1 MRRFA
6 GAAVVLG
13 ALGVVIAFLL
23 WWLPA
28 DDFLLVPDSAKP
40 LAGKVV
46 VASDES
52 LQTAGDGDVYY
63 VDLFVRRIRRL
74 EQLLPFTR
82 PDGATL
88 VPERV
93 LAPDG
98 TSDEERDRQNAADMQ
113 RSELIASV
121 VALRALGYDVVATPR
136 GILVTGVAPDVP
148 AAKSVKPGDV
158 IVAVDDMSVR
168 TPTQLRAQIGR
179 RKPGDA
185 VRLTIRRDEKPV
197 EVTVRTIP
205 SPQDATKAIVG
216 ILVDQDAKIELPFD
230 VDIDLGRV
238 GGPSAGLPFALEI
251 ARKLGRNVT
260 HGCRIAATGELALD
274 GSVLPIGGILQK
286 TVGARRAD
294 VDYFLVPVGE
304 NTEGARENARGLRI
318 IPVESFQ
325 QALQKLTTG
334 DIKC

>member
-1 MRRFA
+1 VKRFA
-6 GAAVVLG
+6 GVAVILG
-13 ALGVVIAFLL
+13 MLGVTAAFLL

-28 DDFLLVPDSAKP
+28 DDFLLVPDRAKP

-46 VASDES
+46 VEREDS
-52 LQTAGDGDVYY
+52 AGATGKGDVYY

-82 PDGATL
+82 PDGSTL
-88 VPERV
+88 VPESA

-98 TSDEERDRQNAADMQ
+98 TTDEERDRQNAADMR

-136 GILVTGVAPDVP
+136 GVLVTSVSSDVP
-148 AAKSVKPGDV
+148 AAKSLEVGDV
-158 IVAVDDMSVR
+158 IVAVDGTPVR
-168 TPTQLRAQIGR
+168 TPPQLRAQIGR
-179 RKPGDA
+179 RNPGDA
-185 VRLTIRRDEKPV
+185 VRLTVRRDEKPV
-197 EVTVRTIP
+197 DVTVRTVA
-205 SPQDATKAIVG
+205 SPQDPTKAIVG
-216 ILVDQDAKIELPFD
+216 ILVDQDAKIDLPFD

-251 ARKLGRNVT
+251 ARKLGRDVT

-274 GSVLPIGGILQK
+274 GTVLPIGGIKQK

-294 VDYFLVPVGE
+294 VDYFVVPVGE
-304 NTEGARENARGLRI
+304 NAEGARENAHGLRI

-325 QALQKLTTG
+325 QALRTLATRN
-334 DIKC
+334 IKC